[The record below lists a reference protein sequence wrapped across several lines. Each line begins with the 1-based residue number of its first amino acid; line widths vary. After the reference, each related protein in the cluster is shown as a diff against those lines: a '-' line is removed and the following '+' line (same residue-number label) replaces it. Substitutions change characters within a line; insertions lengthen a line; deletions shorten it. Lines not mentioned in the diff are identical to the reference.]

1 MKKFVS
7 LLLALALCLC
17 LAVPALASGHEL
29 YIEYTNGEMDALN
42 DSGSGS
48 GWSYDSNTNTLTLNG
63 LKDANIFV
71 SELPQGLP
79 TIVLAPGSK
88 NVLTGIT
95 ADSLSDSNG
104 YEITIKGTGEL
115 IVYDAAA
122 SEHGVFRGFSSSVKL
137 LDGLTMTGGTKEGD
151 NGALAFKA
159 FPDEDRT
166 WYTCMAGNQPATYI
180 RIAPTAPAK
189 PSITGF
195 TDVAANSTF
204 EEPIKWAVDNGITTG
219 ITATTFGP
227 GNTCT
232 VKHILTFLWRA
243 NGRPGDNGN
252 ESAAVAAWAAD
263 ALGVDASST
272 SAPCTRALAVTYMW
286 KAAGSPSASASSFT
300 DVPASADYAQAVNW
314 AVEKGITSGTSATTF
329 APNNT
334 CTRGQ
339 IVTFLYRAS
348 K

>member
-104 YEITIKGTGEL
+104 
-115 IVYDAAA
+115 
-122 SEHGVFRGFSSSVKL
+122 SSVKL
-137 LDGLTMTGGTKEGD
+137 LDSLTMTGGTKEGD

-159 FPDEDRT
+159 SPDEDRT